1 MFKPDER
8 RWLNISLGVIC
19 IAAIVAAY
27 LTVGPASPTA
37 AQSRRTAT
45 VAKGVVQ
52 STVSGSGTLKPAA
65 NLGVNF
71 PAGGTLTG
79 VFVHVGDHV
88 KSGELLAEINPSS
101 AKSGLRSAEIALST
115 DEAAYQDA
123 VKGLTPAEQHQAE
136 IGAEQSKASVNSAK
150 QSLSQD
156 QQTAKSEESSAGASV
171 AQAEVSLKNTEQS
184 VVVEARI
191 QQDALNVAITQRSTD
206 EKAVT
211 EARAAVEEAKSLLA
225 TERAKSPPS
234 EQKVSSAESKV
245 VSAESSLRSAES
257 KLVQDDNS
265 IVTAQNNQAAGVV
278 KGQQSIDSARNSVAN
293 AKRARSSTKLKSEQT
308 IAQART
314 SLTSQELSMQSTLAS
329 NEVKAAPP
337 KTSTVVSAENTVK
350 TTQMTVEKAR
360 QTLSETK
367 LYAPAEGVVAS
378 IKNAVGESVSGTGA
392 EGSSSSGGSTGAAT
406 GTSAGSGGGASSGA
420 GSSGSSGGSGGG
432 TSSTGKSGAAG
443 GSAGASGSGG
453 GGASGTSTGGAGGA
467 SSTSETGARTTTSQ
481 SGGGVF
487 HNIANSTG
495 GSTGAG
501 SSTTGGS
508 GTSATSTSSESSSST
523 SFIELVDVRGYQVVV
538 PLSESEISNVHI
550 GQIATVTI
558 EALEGR
564 KVAARVASLPVLST
578 STSGAVSYNVTFQV
592 EQTVPGLKP
601 GMSATAEVVVKQA
614 EGINIPTSAI
624 TAGAVTVE
632 RGGKQVSQ
640 HVTTGLAGNS
650 STIILSGL
658 NVGETV
664 LLPATSGTSGAS
676 LTSKLGGRGG
686 AGGLGGALGGGGGF
700 PGGGGFR
707 GGGAPGG

>member
-150 QSLSQD
+150 QSLTQD

-211 EARAAVEEAKSLLA
+211 EAWAAVEEAKSLLA

-257 KLVQDDNS
+257 KLVQDGNS

-350 TTQMTVEKAR
+350 TAQMTVEKAR

-453 GGASGTSTGGAGGA
+453 GGASGTSTGGASGA
-467 SSTSETGARTTTSQ
+467 STSETGARTTTSQ

-495 GSTGAG
+495 GGTGAG
-501 SSTTGGS
+501 SSSTGGS
-508 GTSATSTSSESSSST
+508 GTSASSSSESSSST

-578 STSGAVSYNVTFQV
+578 STSGAVSYNVTFQL
-592 EQTVPGLKP
+592 EQTVSGLKP